1 MKSHSASARPTKSS
15 EFPFIASGFEASKTS
30 TAPGNVIYAA
40 FPLTLQ
46 AKPLPGA
53 IDIDDL
59 VAELEQSP
67 AAAKAIADGRKWVAD
82 TFYADR
88 PDSIAQLRLRKGWS
102 QAELAKRADT
112 SQPYIA
118 RLEMNR
124 VDPQLSTLRK
134 IARALGVPAAT
145 LMQAIYPGEAP

>member
-1 MKSHSASARPTKSS
+1 
-15 EFPFIASGFEASKTS
+15 
-30 TAPGNVIYAA
+30 VIYAA